1 MPQELRSDAALLGR
15 VDGAKIAKAKLAN
28 FDHIYKKPEK
38 IGTARKG
45 RFIALLIAAEKYESF
60 QNLRTPK
67 EDIKQIGELLKN
79 RYGFETINLIN
90 PVRSDITKK
99 LSSLAREL
107 KKTDTL
113 LVYYAGHGIEV
124 NGDGFW
130 LPVDS
135 DPEDDT
141 NWLSNDYVTRKLKSI
156 PATNVLL
163 IADSCYSGTI
173 SRGVEVSSN
182 QEKQMPKDALELYLN
197 TKSRVVI
204 TSGNVEPV
212 LDGGGG
218 NHSVFARGLIEV
230 LSTNVDTITATD
242 LYNQTSRLVV
252 NDALNLGVKQTP
264 TIASLNSAGHVGPDV
279 VIFPK

>member
-1 MPQELRSDAALLGR
+1 M
-15 VDGAKIAKAKLAN
+15 
-28 FDHIYKKPEK
+28 
-38 IGTARKG
+38 
-45 RFIALLIAAEKYESF
+45 
-60 QNLRTPK
+60 
-67 EDIKQIGELLKN
+67 
-79 RYGFETINLIN
+79 
-90 PVRSDITKK
+90 
-99 LSSLAREL
+99 
-107 KKTDTL
+107 
-113 LVYYAGHGIEV
+113 
-124 NGDGFW
+124 
-130 LPVDS
+130 
-135 DPEDDT
+135 
-141 NWLSNDYVTRKLKSI
+141 
-156 PATNVLL
+156 
-163 IADSCYSGTI
+163 
-173 SRGVEVSSN
+173 
-182 QEKQMPKDALELYLN
+182 N